1 MAFAYSGTYNA
12 VVARGWESKSV
23 EDQVDSAQRE
33 SSSVKPAQSSA
44 EKLAVEREREMI
56 NLARTNV
63 QRQLEV
69 TESERHRDQLNRAL
83 ADLDKKLADFEK
95 KQK

>member
-1 MAFAYSGTYNA
+1 M
-12 VVARGWESKSV
+12 

-33 SSSVKPAQSSA
+33 SSSVKPAQTSA
-44 EKLAVEREREMI
+44 EKLAVERERALI

-69 TESERHRDQLNRAL
+69 TENERHREQLNRAL
-83 ADLDKKLADFEK
+83 ADLDNKLAEFEK
-95 KQK
+95 KQ

>member
-1 MAFAYSGTYNA
+1 
-12 VVARGWESKSV
+12 V

-33 SSSVKPAQSSA
+33 SSSARPAQSSA
-44 EKLAVEREREMI
+44 EKLAVDRERALI

-69 TESERHRDQLNRAL
+69 TENERHRDQLNRAL
-83 ADLDKKLADFEK
+83 ADLDRKLAEFEK
-95 KQK
+95 RQ

>member
-1 MAFAYSGTYNA
+1 MAFECAGTYTV

-33 SSSVKPAQSSA
+33 SSSPKPVQTSA
-44 EKLAVEREREMI
+44 EKLAVERERALI

-63 QRQLEV
+63 HRQLEV
-69 TESERHRDQLNRAL
+69 TENERHREQLNRAL

-95 KQK
+95 KQ